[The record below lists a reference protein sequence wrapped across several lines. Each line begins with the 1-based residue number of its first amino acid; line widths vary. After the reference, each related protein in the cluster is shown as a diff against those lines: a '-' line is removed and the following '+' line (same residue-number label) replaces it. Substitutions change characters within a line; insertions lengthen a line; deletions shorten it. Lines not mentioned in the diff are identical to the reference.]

1 MPRTYRKT
9 KNLFHELKKNIRPR
23 GIIEN
28 TDLNQDSTNDPS
40 LDESVDLSD
49 RLDSMEVDDNDQ
61 MMIESNQPSSQRETY
76 TFLPK
81 KLPKD
86 NQKEN
91 KRISVLGSGGI
102 TYPIV
107 VIEQNISD
115 YDDDGDADGDD
126 SESVDD
132 ELNFTEEN
140 PNESSSSGLMHQ
152 KQMIYM
158 MISKYLLLILMKA
171 SIGLSYGLS
180 SGW

>member
-9 KNLFHELKKNIRPR
+9 KKSFVKVSNNNNHPNKSKTRKVPCNCDKCKGILVDSRTKKSHELKKNIRPR

-86 NQKEN
+86 KP
-91 KRISVLGSGGI
+91 KG
-102 TYPIV
+102 
-107 VIEQNISD
+107 
-115 YDDDGDADGDD
+115 
-126 SESVDD
+126 
-132 ELNFTEEN
+132 
-140 PNESSSSGLMHQ
+140 
-152 KQMIYM
+152 K
-158 MISKYLLLILMKA
+158 
-171 SIGLSYGLS
+171 
-180 SGW
+180 